1 MARYKFLLIC
11 FFFLH
16 NSILV
21 QAQNQKI
28 SGTIKDSISGE
39 LIAGAVI
46 RLGKLGAVSNSAG
59 VFEISL
65 ENGSQNHKTI
75 EISYTGYQTQ
85 IVPISAD
92 NWGKHMVVYLLSSPT
107 LLNQMLVTAG
117 RFEQS
122 VKRQLVSTEVIQP
135 YLISNKNT
143 TMMDDLLDQVP
154 SVNIIDGQINIRSGS
169 GWTYGAGSRVM
180 VLVDGMPFLT
190 GDAGQVKWNFV
201 PIENVKQVEVVKG
214 ASSVLYGSSAL
225 SGIVHF
231 RTEMT
236 NDKPFTR
243 FSVSSGIYSQ
253 PKRNSLVWT
262 NNPLLQYNL
271 NGFHS
276 FKKQNLQVSIS
287 GNYFKDN
294 GYRLG
299 ETENRLRLNANLKYK
314 TKSNVQYGL
323 NIGALYSD
331 GGSFLLWESYEKGYT
346 ILDSNV
352 SNTESKNIY
361 FDPNCTF
368 YTGLLK
374 HTIQGR
380 WMYISNDISNS
391 DSTVNQDNS
400 SKNYYGEYQVQ
411 RYFSGIGLN
420 LTSGFVSSQNF
431 SSSPLYNGF
440 QKSRNHAVFLQ
451 LDETFFRKLNASIG
465 ARYEYFN
472 MNGKAESKPV
482 FRAGINYELAKASFI
497 RASYGQGYRFPSI
510 AEKYIQTS
518 VGLLNVFPNPNLKS
532 ETGWNAEIGFK
543 QGFAIKKLKGFLDI
557 AVFYT
562 RYQNMI
568 DFNLGLWR
576 ALNLSDP
583 FKSYGFTS
591 LNIGETQI
599 PGLDISVNLEGKI
612 GSVLI
617 QGIMGYTYTNPT
629 MINIDEVFAVD
640 SLNKE
645 YSFRNT
651 RSDST
656 NILKYRYKHLFKM
669 DLQFSYKKW
678 SLGISSRYNSYMEN
692 IDAAFVTTPLTYF
705 IKGVDEARK
714 SQTGGNTVFDMRL
727 SYQVNTKMKLGLVI
741 NNLFNAE
748 IMTRPADLRPPRLTM
763 IQFNYQF

>member
-11 FFFLH
+11 IFFLH
-16 NSILV
+16 SSIFV
-21 QAQNQKI
+21 QGQNQKL
-28 SGTIKDSISGE
+28 SGIIKDSISGE
-39 LIAGAVI
+39 LISGAVI
-46 RLGKLGAVSNSAG
+46 RFGNSGAISNTEG
-59 VFEISL
+59 VFEINL
-65 ENGSQNHKTI
+65 DLAPKNGKLI
-75 EISYTGYQTQ
+75 EISFTGYQTKFVKISPENLNQ
-85 IVPISAD
+85 PIVILLASA
-92 NWGKHMVVYLLSSPT
+92 PT
-107 LLNQMLVTAG
+107 LLNQMVVTAG

-143 TMMDDLLDQVP
+143 TMMDDLLDQIP

-236 NDKPFTR
+236 NDKPITR

-253 PKRNSLVWT
+253 PKRNSLIWSKS
-262 NNPLLQYNL
+262 PLVQYNL

-276 FKKQNLQVSIS
+276 FKKENLQVSIS
-287 GNYFKDN
+287 GNYFRDY
-294 GYRLG
+294 GYRMG
-299 ETENRLRLNANLKYK
+299 ETENRLRLNANLKYRTK
-314 TKSNVQYGL
+314 TNFIYGL
-323 NIGALYSD
+323 NLGTLYSD

-346 ILDSNV
+346 ILDSN
-352 SNTESKNIY
+352 SSITKSKNFY
-361 FDPNCTF
+361 LDPNCSF
-368 YTGLLK
+368 YIGLWK
-374 HTIQGR
+374 HSIQGR
-380 WMYISNDISNS
+380 WMYISNDITNS
-391 DSTVNQDNS
+391 DPTVNQDNS
-400 SKNYYGEYQVQ
+400 SHNFYGEYQVQ
-411 RYFSGIGLN
+411 RFFSGIGLN
-420 LTSGFVSSQNF
+420 LTSGFVSSQNI

-482 FRAGINYELAKASFI
+482 FRAGLNYELAKASFI

-543 QGFAIKKLKGFLDI
+543 QGFAIKKLKGFLDV

-562 RYQNMI
+562 RYKNMI

-576 ALNLSDP
+576 ALTPSDP

-599 PGLDISVNLEGKI
+599 TGLDLSVNLEGKI
-612 GSVLI
+612 GSVLV
-617 QGIMGYTYTNPT
+617 QGIIGYTYTNPT

-656 NILKYRYKHLFKM
+656 NVLKYRYKHLFKM
-669 DLQFSYKKW
+669 DIQFSYKKW
-678 SLGISSRYNSYMEN
+678 SMGISSRYNSYMEN

-714 SQTGGNTVFDMRL
+714 SQLGGNTVFDMRL
-727 SYQVNTKMKLGLVI
+727 SYQINSKMKLGLVV

-763 IQFNYQF
+763 VQFNYQF